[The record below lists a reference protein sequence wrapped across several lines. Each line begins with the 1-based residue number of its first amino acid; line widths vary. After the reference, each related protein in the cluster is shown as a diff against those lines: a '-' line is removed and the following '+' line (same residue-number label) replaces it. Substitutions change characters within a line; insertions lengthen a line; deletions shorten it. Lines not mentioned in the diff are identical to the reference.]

1 MPTKNTT
8 KRTAVKKTAENTNQ
22 ILVNQSIETPEVVNS
37 TSGVSDISDIIPNIN
52 TSVETY
58 SNVSDVSNSDV
69 SSSSASS
76 ASINSVG
83 SSNDT
88 TLASI
93 LASLQGLQTTIEGLN
108 QKVETLEKANS
119 ELETKNKNLQAEI
132 QNSKKTFSTGV
143 NVSTQDSWDTNVTM
157 GDSWP
162 SDDNIRPI
170 NNSVSQVVN
179 QVSSQ
184 RVSSTDV
191 QTDMLLKYLANKKSD
206 REITIVHNR
215 ELIGGL
221 TTHIELTGLVIDFRT
236 LGEQRVLSWQQFEE
250 CVSKYRSW
258 FNKEIILLGAE
269 HKELAESYN
278 IPTVKRNSGVSLSRN
293 DLAKVGLMGPRE
305 LEDFYNSLTKEDQGF
320 LCSFWLGKC
329 YEKDPNFYNRYKIDV
344 LSRLADNG
352 AFDNIIAIMNNDYD
366 RGGNKSKNNSDNV
379 QQGQNRANS
388 NMIGSVK

>member
-22 ILVNQSIETPEVVNS
+22 NLVNQSIETPEVVNS

-58 SNVSDVSNSDV
+58 SNVSNVSN
-69 SSSSASS
+69 
-76 ASINSVG
+76 ASINSEN

-132 QNSKKTFSTGV
+132 QNSKKTFSTDV
-143 NVSTQDSWDTNVTM
+143 NVSTQDSWNANVTM

-162 SDDNIRPI
+162 SDDNIQPV
-170 NNSVSQVVN
+170 NKPVNQVVN
-179 QVSSQ
+179 QVSNQ
-184 RVSSTDV
+184 NISSMDA

>member
-22 ILVNQSIETPEVVNS
+22 NLVNQSIETPEVVNS
-37 TSGVSDISDIIPNIN
+37 TSGVSDINDIIPNIN

-58 SNVSDVSNSDV
+58 SNVSNASSVSDV
-69 SSSSASS
+69 
-76 ASINSVG
+76 SINSVG

-132 QNSKKTFSTGV
+132 QNSKKTFSTDV
-143 NVSTQDSWDTNVTM
+143 NVSTQDSWNTNVIM

-162 SDDNIRPI
+162 SDDNIQPV
-170 NNSVSQVVN
+170 NKSVNQVVN
-179 QVSSQ
+179 QVSNQ
-184 RVSSTDV
+184 NISSMDA

-305 LEDFYNSLTKEDQGF
+305 LEDFYSSLTKEDQGF

-366 RGGNKSKNNSDNV
+366 RGGNKSKNNFDNV

>member
-22 ILVNQSIETPEVVNS
+22 NLVNQSIETPEVVNS

-58 SNVSDVSNSDV
+58 SNVSNTSN
-69 SSSSASS
+69 

-83 SSNDT
+83 GSNDT

-132 QNSKKTFSTGV
+132 QNSKKTFSTDI
-143 NVSTQDSWDTNVTM
+143 NVSTQDSWGTNVIM

-162 SDDNIRPI
+162 SDDNIQPV
-170 NNSVSQVVN
+170 NKSVNQVVN
-179 QVSSQ
+179 QVSNQ
-184 RVSSTDV
+184 NISSMDT

>member
-1 MPTKNTT
+1 M
-8 KRTAVKKTAENTNQ
+8 
-22 ILVNQSIETPEVVNS
+22 
-37 TSGVSDISDIIPNIN
+37 
-52 TSVETY
+52 
-58 SNVSDVSNSDV
+58 
-69 SSSSASS
+69 
-76 ASINSVG
+76 
-83 SSNDT
+83 
-88 TLASI
+88 
-93 LASLQGLQTTIEGLN
+93 QTTIEGLN

-132 QNSKKTFSTGV
+132 QNSKKTFSTDV
-143 NVSTQDSWDTNVTM
+143 NVSTQDSWNANVTM

-162 SDDNIRPI
+162 SDDNIQPV
-170 NNSVSQVVN
+170 NKPVN
-179 QVSSQ
+179 QVSNQ
-184 RVSSTDV
+184 NISSMDA